1 MRTDERQSAFSF
13 YCQLAYA
20 NRPGRVH
27 KLFTIECEKSIDKWI
42 CLWYNSDVRKRK
54 EVINMYNVEAS
65 NGGGKVTVEVC
76 YRDLGKNGAKFVAG
90 ILSKAFRDVR
100 IINADTGEVMYNIY
114 YYEGFA
120 KPTVS
125 LGNAI
130 EEVDGYLNE

>member
-1 MRTDERQSAFSF
+1 
-13 YCQLAYA
+13 
-20 NRPGRVH
+20 
-27 KLFTIECEKSIDKWI
+27 
-42 CLWYNSDVRKRK
+42 
-54 EVINMYNVEAS
+54 MYNVEAS